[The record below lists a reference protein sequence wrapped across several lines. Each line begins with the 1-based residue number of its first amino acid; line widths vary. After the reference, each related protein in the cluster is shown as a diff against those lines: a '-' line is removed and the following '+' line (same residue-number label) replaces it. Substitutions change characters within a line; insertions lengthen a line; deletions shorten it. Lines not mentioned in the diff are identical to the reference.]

1 MNKIKVLIVD
11 DSIFMR
17 KALETLLSGEPDIE
31 IVGMAKNGLE
41 AIEMAEQF
49 KPDIITMDIEM
60 PTMDGITALE
70 RIMKTNPTPVIM
82 VSSLTKEGADATLK
96 ALDLGA
102 VDFMT
107 KDSQSFGGNDIEKG
121 LKDKIRKFAKNK
133 SIVKLLTPQHTITT
147 TTTTSHTITTPHTT
161 PINPNQ
167 SFRIPGAH
175 THTPT
180 ASASTASQSSTI
192 STPFAHGSNIDGSKR
207 VVINKTG
214 IKRVVALG
222 TSTGGPQ
229 SLQKVIPLLPADL
242 GVPVVITQHMPPNFT
257 QSLATRLNA
266 LSKVEVVEAQGKE
279 KLEPNVVYIAKGGY
293 HLKFQKVGASV
304 YTELSTEPS
313 NVFNIPG
320 VDVMVDSIAEIYGKE
335 CLGVIMT
342 GMGSDGCKGLK
353 NLKSMGGTIIAQNE
367 PSCIVYGMPRA
378 VVDAGIADEIVPLDE
393 IAARITYH
401 VK

>member
-70 RIMKTNPTPVIM
+70 RIMKSNPTPVIM

-107 KDSQSFGGNDIEKG
+107 KDSQSFGGTDIEKG

-133 SIVKLLTPQHTITT
+133 SLVKLLTPSSTFN
-147 TTTTSHTITTPHTT
+147 S
-161 PINPNQ
+161 NSNQ

-175 THTPT
+175 SHPT
-180 ASASTASQSSTI
+180 SV
-192 STPFAHGSNIDGSKR
+192 STPFAHSSNVDGSKR

-242 GVPVVITQHMPPNFT
+242 GVPVVVTQHMPPNFT
-257 QSLATRLNA
+257 QSLATRLNT
-266 LSKVEVVEAQGKE
+266 LSKLEVVEAQGKE

-353 NLKSMGGTIIAQNE
+353 NLKNMGGTIIAQNE

-378 VVDAGIADEIVPLDE
+378 VVDAGIADEIVPLEE
-393 IAARITYH
+393 IASRITYH

>member
-17 KALETLLSGEPDIE
+17 KALESLLSHEPDIE
-31 IVGMAKNGLE
+31 IVGQAKNGKE
-41 AIEMAEQF
+41 GVEMAEQF
-49 KPDIITMDIEM
+49 HPDVITMDIEM
-60 PTMDGITALE
+60 PVMDGITALE
-70 RIMKTNPTPVIM
+70 QIMKKNPTPVIM

-107 KDSQSFGGNDIEKG
+107 KDSQSFGGADIERG
-121 LKDKIRKFAKNK
+121 LKDKIRKFARNK
-133 SIVKLLTPQHTITT
+133 GMLRLLTHTSSFSTQPKT
-147 TTTTSHTITTPHTT
+147 ATPSA
-161 PINPNQ
+161 P
-167 SFRIPGAH
+167 SYKIPGTFATQ
-175 THTPT
+175 THVP
-180 ASASTASQSSTI
+180 
-192 STPFAHGSNIDGSKR
+192 TPFANSVTGGQAIDGSKR

-214 IKRVVALG
+214 IKKVVALG

-229 SLQKVIPLLPADL
+229 SLQRVIPLLPADL
-242 GVPVVITQHMPPNFT
+242 GVPVVVTQHMPPNFT
-257 QSLATRLNA
+257 QSLASRLNT

-293 HLKFQKVGASV
+293 HLKFKKVGPSV

-320 VDVMVDSIAEIYGKE
+320 VDVMVDSIAELYGKE

-342 GMGSDGCKGLK
+342 GMGSDGCKGLT
-353 NLKSMGGTIIAQNE
+353 NLKRMGGTIIAQNE

-378 VVDAGIADEIVPLDE
+378 VVAAGIADEIVPLDE

>member
-17 KALETLLSGEPDIE
+17 KALETLLSGEPDME
-31 IVGMAKNGLE
+31 IVGMAKNGVE

-70 RIMKTNPTPVIM
+70 RIMKSNPTPVIM
-82 VSSLTKEGADATLK
+82 VSSLTKEGADATLR

-133 SIVKLLTPQHTITT
+133 SLVKLLTPSS
-147 TTTTSHTITTPHTT
+147 TS
-161 PINPNQ
+161 NFNSSQ

-175 THTPT
+175 AHPT
-180 ASASTASQSSTI
+180 NV
-192 STPFAHGSNIDGSKR
+192 STPFAHSANVDGSKR

-229 SLQKVIPLLPADL
+229 SLQKVVPLLPADL

-257 QSLATRLNA
+257 QSLATRLNT

-320 VDVMVDSIAEIYGKE
+320 VDVMVDSITEIYGKE

-353 NLKSMGGTIIAQNE
+353 NLKNMGGTIIAQNE